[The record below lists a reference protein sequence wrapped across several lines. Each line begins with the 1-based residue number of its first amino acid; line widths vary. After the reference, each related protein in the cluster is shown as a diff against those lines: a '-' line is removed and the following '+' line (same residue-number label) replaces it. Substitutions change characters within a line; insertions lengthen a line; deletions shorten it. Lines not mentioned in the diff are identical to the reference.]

1 MTVVPF
7 PALNDVD
14 AQWLELERQRRLVR
28 EQTSLINNDN
38 NQTRESKEDAMLT
51 INNVH
56 KQREA
61 FYRRLSDFDRFGRG
75 WLRRNDETRDQA
87 LKMAAAGAS

>member
-28 EQTSLINNDN
+28 EQTALIKDNDN
-38 NQTRESKEDAMLT
+38 KTRESKDDDS
-51 INNVH
+51 
-56 KQREA
+56 K
-61 FYRRLSDFDRFGRG
+61 
-75 WLRRNDETRDQA
+75 
-87 LKMAAAGAS
+87 

>member
-28 EQTSLINNDN
+28 DQTALIQNDN
-38 NQTRESKEDAMLT
+38 QETKKESKDD
-51 INNVH
+51 N
-56 KQREA
+56 
-61 FYRRLSDFDRFGRG
+61 
-75 WLRRNDETRDQA
+75 
-87 LKMAAAGAS
+87 

>member
-1 MTVVPF
+1 
-7 PALNDVD
+7 
-14 AQWLELERQRRLVR
+14 
-28 EQTSLINNDN
+28 
-38 NQTRESKEDAMLT
+38 MLT

-61 FYRRLSDFDRFGRG
+61 FYRRLSDFDRYGRG

>member
-28 EQTSLINNDN
+28 DQTALIHNNSLE
-38 NQTRESKEDAMLT
+38 TKKESKDD
-51 INNVH
+51 N
-56 KQREA
+56 
-61 FYRRLSDFDRFGRG
+61 
-75 WLRRNDETRDQA
+75 
-87 LKMAAAGAS
+87 